1 MRARLLA
8 LAWVAAWPTL
18 AHAGWFGDTIGR
30 PIIGGLAQGAHA
42 FKDSMTTGAQQ
53 TRAAFGSAAHGVGL
67 AAWRPSAQELAFEP
81 GEGAAPGRA
90 LWTGFG
96 WQACPRSGCFEGG
109 PAPRPVGG
117 DTLAA
122 NVPLGPTAEPTVAVT
137 IYNNTD
143 ARRVIEVYDVKTGA
157 WTRRLTA
164 RPWQRTQVLLH
175 RDASGRGGAILR
187 WDHDPRFDV
196 RYGAVGPGDEL
207 K

>member
-1 MRARLLA
+1 MDDRVGALPYRVVGEQCVLL
-8 LAWVAAWPTL
+8 
-18 AHAGWFGDTIGR
+18 GR
-30 PIIGGLAQGAHA
+30 PARPV
-42 FKDSMTTGAQQ
+42 
-53 TRAAFGSAAHGVGL
+53 RAVRFTVA
-67 AAWRPSAQELAFEP
+67 
-81 GEGAAPGRA
+81 GEGAAPGLA

-117 DTLAA
+117 DPLAG
-122 NVPLGPTAEPTVAVT
+122 NVPLGPTAEPTVAVM

-157 WTRRLTA
+157 WTRRLAA

-196 RYGAVGPGDEL
+196 RYGAVGTGDEL